1 MMAYH
6 VCEMSCMCLLAHQA
20 SLWADTK
27 SSGYMHEQLSGCSH
41 TCSSAVGDHR
51 ELHDHPCTSNEV
63 LTLHILH
70 ANDM

>member
-1 MMAYH
+1 MK
-6 VCEMSCMCLLAHQA
+6 L
-20 SLWADTK
+20 SLVGWL
-27 SSGYMHEQLSGCSH
+27 SSGYMHGQLSGCSH